1 MSCRCTEY
9 YGEVILVKIL
19 IVGAGL
25 IAYGCA
31 YSALKEGNKVFVAD
45 HSTEFGLPNVWPS
58 LLHDRN
64 NIPLNFETE
73 QGFEGKDSGFRHE
86 WIMKSMNIQLAKQG
100 VVLLNKVRIVSS
112 AKLPSGFNV
121 HLKGASQMDGK
132 HMFDM
137 VIDTTKDTWI
147 PWAKQHNLT
156 DVSICY
162 EIERKPA
169 TGFLHIDTEAG
180 NFSDAQLQL
189 ERYDGLI
196 ESWYSEQKES
206 SNSKILEIMS
216 TNLPVDQNMWSCE
229 QRFLNGMNL
238 WDNLMEMNL

>member
-1 MSCRCTEY
+1 MISIR
-9 YGEVILVKIL
+9 IL

-25 IAYGCA
+25 IAYGCVF
-31 YSALKEGNKVFVAD
+31 SALKEGNKVFVAD

-58 LLHDRN
+58 LLHNRE

-73 QGFEGKDSGFRHE
+73 QGFEGKDTGFRHE
-86 WIMKSMNIQLAKQG
+86 WIMKSMNIKFAKQG
-100 VVLLNKVRIVSS
+100 VILLNKARIVSS
-112 AKLPSGFNV
+112 LKSPGGFRV
-121 HLKGASQMDGK
+121 HLKGASQIEGE
-132 HMFDM
+132 HVFDM

-156 DVSICY
+156 DVSIRY
-162 EIERKPA
+162 DVERKSA
-169 TGFLHIDTEAG
+169 TGFLHIDTEVE

-196 ESWYSEQKES
+196 ESWYRGQKES
-206 SNSKILEIMS
+206 SNPKIIEIMP
-216 TNLPVDQNMWSCE
+216 TNLPVDQDMWSCE

-238 WDNLMEMNL
+238 WKKLMEMDL

>member
-1 MSCRCTEY
+1 MIPVR
-9 YGEVILVKIL
+9 VL

-25 IAYGCA
+25 IAYGCV

-45 HSTEFGLPNVWPS
+45 HNTEFGLPNVWPS
-58 LLHDRN
+58 LLHNRD
-64 NIPLNFETE
+64 NIPLNFATE
-73 QGFEGKDSGFRHE
+73 QGFEGKDTGFRHE

-100 VVLLNKVRIVSS
+100 VILLNKARIVSTVKS
-112 AKLPSGFNV
+112 QSGFSV
-121 HLKGASQMDGK
+121 HLKGASQMEGE

-137 VIDTTKDTWI
+137 VIDTTKDTWV

-156 DVSICY
+156 EVSIRY
-162 EIERKPA
+162 DVERKPA
-169 TGFLHIDTEAG
+169 TGFLHIDTEVE
-180 NFSDAQLQL
+180 NFSDAQLKL

-216 TNLPVDQNMWSCE
+216 TYLPVDQNMWSCE

-238 WDNLMEMNL
+238 WNKLMEMDI